1 MAKTCVVER
10 ELKRERLVKK
20 YAAKRAKYKAIIVSP
35 KASQEEKWAAIAA
48 LQALPKNSTPCRLR
62 NRCQLTGRS
71 RGVYRKFG
79 LGRSKLR
86 NHAMFGDIPGLVKAS
101 W

>member
-1 MAKTCVVER
+1 MAKTCVIER

-20 YAAKRAKYKAIIVSP
+20 YAAKRAAYKAIVLSP
-35 KASQEEKWAAIAA
+35 TASQDEKWAAIAG

-62 NRCQLTGRS
+62 NRCQLTGRGH
-71 RGVYRKFG
+71 GVYRKFG

-86 NHAMFGDIPGLVKAS
+86 DHAMFGEIPGLVKAS